1 MPTTRAGPKTW
12 YERPETQDPQNLSGF
27 RTFPFVSLLS
37 MQDGRLL
44 RVLVEEE
51 ADDDDVSHRKPEVQ
65 VREVPGA
72 GKQTEMLSKWT
83 E

>member
-1 MPTTRAGPKTW
+1 
-12 YERPETQDPQNLSGF
+12 
-27 RTFPFVSLLS
+27 

-51 ADDDDVSHRKPEVQ
+51 ADDDDVGHRKPEVQ

-72 GKQTEMLSKWT
+72 GKQTEMLSKLI